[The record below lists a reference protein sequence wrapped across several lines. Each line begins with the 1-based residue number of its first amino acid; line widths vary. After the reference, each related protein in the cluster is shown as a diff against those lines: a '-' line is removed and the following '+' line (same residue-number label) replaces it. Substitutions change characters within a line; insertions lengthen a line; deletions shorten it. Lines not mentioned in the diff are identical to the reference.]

1 MGVSLKIAVRFL
13 KSSKG
18 QTIMIALGIAIGISV
33 QVFIGSLISGLQ
45 SSLVNSTIGN
55 SSQVTVLSEVED
67 PFIRDYEDLMFS
79 LRGADS
85 RITNVSAV
93 LDQPGIIINGDES
106 ESILIRGLNFAEA
119 DPIYNI
125 QARLLEGRLPGQ
137 DGEVVIGRDLQQEL
151 NAQIGDR
158 IEITVLGSQK
168 QTFRL
173 TGVFD
178 LKVQTINKSW
188 FLTTLNSVQTIFDKR
203 GRVTSIEMQVD
214 ESQVFSADTIA
225 AGLDN
230 LNRNGELKIT
240 NWKAQNEQ
248 LLSGLNGQSVS
259 SLMIQVFVVISVVL
273 GIASVLAISVLQK
286 SKQIGILKAMGIR
299 NAQASRIF
307 LYQGLILGVIG
318 GLLGVLFGFGL
329 AYSFTIFAV
338 RPDGTPVVALLIDPN
353 FFALSFLIA
362 VASSSVASLIP
373 ARRSSRLNPIEVIKN
388 G

>member
-18 QTIMIALGIAIGISV
+18 QTMMIALGIAIGISV

-45 SSLVNSTIGN
+45 ASLVNSTIGN
-55 SSQVTVLSEVED
+55 SSQVTVLSDVED
-67 PFIRDYEDLMFS
+67 PFIRDYEELMLS
-79 LRGADS
+79 LRAADD
-85 RITNVSAV
+85 RITRISAV
-93 LDQPGIIINGDES
+93 LDQPGIIVNGDES
-106 ESILIRGLNFAEA
+106 ESILVRGLNFTDA

-125 QARLLEGRLPGQ
+125 RERLLEGRLPTQ

-151 NAQIGDR
+151 NAQVGDR

-188 FLTTLNSVQTIFDKR
+188 FLTTLNSVQALFDKR

-214 ESQVFSADTIA
+214 ETQVFAADTIS
-225 AGLDN
+225 AGLEN
-230 LNRNGELKIT
+230 LNRNGELTIT

-362 VASSSVASLIP
+362 VASSSIASLIP

>member
-1 MGVSLKIAVRFL
+1 MGVSLKIATRFL
-13 KSSKG
+13 LSNKG

-45 SSLVNSTIGN
+45 ASLVNSTIGN
-55 SSQVTVLSEVED
+55 ASQVTVLSDTDE
-67 PFIRDYEDLMFS
+67 PFIRDYEALMQS
-79 LRGADS
+79 LKASDS
-85 RITNVSAV
+85 RITKVSAV
-93 LDQPGIIINGDES
+93 IDQPGIIINGDES
-106 ESILIRGLNFAEA
+106 ESILLRGLVFADA

-125 QARLLEGRLPGQ
+125 EGRLIEGRLPQQ
-137 DGEVVIGRDLQQEL
+137 DFEVVIGREL
-151 NAQIGDR
+151 AAELGAVIGDR
-158 IEITVLGSQK
+158 IEATVLSGIR

-173 TGVFD
+173 VGVFD
-178 LKVQTINKSW
+178 LKVQTINNSW
-188 FLTTLNSVQTIFDKR
+188 FLTTQNSVQTLFDKR
-203 GRVTSIEMQVD
+203 NQITSIEMQVD
-214 ESQVFSADTIA
+214 PDAVFAADEIS
-225 AGLDN
+225 AGLTA

-286 SKQIGILKAMGIR
+286 SRQIGILKAMGIR

-307 LYQGLILGVIG
+307 LYQGLILGVLG
-318 GLLGVLFGFGL
+318 GLLGVALGYGL
-329 AYSFTIFAV
+329 AFSFTKFAV
-338 RPDGTPVVALLIDPN
+338 RPDGSPVVALLIDPN
-353 FFALSFLIA
+353 FFALSFFIA
-362 VASSSVASLIP
+362 VAASSAASLIP

>member
-45 SSLVNSTIGN
+45 ASLVNSTIGN
-55 SSQVTVLSEVED
+55 SSQVTVLSDVED
-67 PFIRDYEDLMFS
+67 PFIRDFEDLMQS
-79 LRGADS
+79 LRAADG
-85 RITNVSAV
+85 RISKVSAV

-106 ESILIRGLNFAEA
+106 ESILIRGLNFTDA
-119 DPIYNI
+119 DPIYNMSE
-125 QARLLEGRLPGQ
+125 RLVEGRLPTQ
-137 DGEVVIGRDLQQEL
+137 DGEVVIGRDLRQEL
-151 NAQIGDR
+151 NVQVGDR
-158 IEITVLGSQK
+158 IEITVLGNQK

-188 FLTTLNSVQTIFDKR
+188 FLTTLNSVQALFDKR

-214 ESQVFSADTIA
+214 DDQVFAADA
-225 AGLDN
+225 VSAGLQD
-230 LNRNGELKIT
+230 LNRNGELTIT

>member
-1 MGVSLKIAVRFL
+1 MGVSLKIAIRFL

-45 SSLVNSTIGN
+45 ASLVNSTIGN
-55 SSQVTVLSEVED
+55 SSQVTVLSDTDD
-67 PFIRDYEDLMFS
+67 PFIRDYEKLIQS
-79 LRGADS
+79 LKSRDS
-85 RITNVSAV
+85 RLAKVSPA
-93 LDQPGIIINGDES
+93 LDQPGIIVNGDVS
-106 ESILIRGLNFAEA
+106 ESILVRGLNFADA

-125 QARLLEGRLPGQ
+125 KSRLIEGRLPSQ
-137 DGEVVIGRDLQQEL
+137 DYEVVIGTDLQQKLGVKTGE
-151 NAQIGDR
+151 R
-158 IEITVLGSQK
+158 IEITVLNGVK
-168 QTFRL
+168 QAFKV

-178 LKVQTINKSW
+178 LKVQTVNKTW
-188 FLTTLNSVQTIFDKR
+188 FLTTLNSVQSLFDKR
-203 GRVTSIEMQVD
+203 GRITAIEMQVD
-214 ESQVFSADTIA
+214 SDLVFNADEIS
-225 AGLDN
+225 AGLQN

-240 NWKAQNEQ
+240 NWKVQNEQ

-273 GIASVLAISVLQK
+273 GIASVLAITVLQK

-307 LYQGLILGVIG
+307 LYQGLILGVLG
-318 GLLGVLFGFGL
+318 GLLGVALGYGL
-329 AYSFTIFAV
+329 AFSFTKFAV

-362 VASSSVASLIP
+362 VAASSIASLIP

>member
-45 SSLVNSTIGN
+45 ASLVNSTIGN
-55 SSQVTVLSEVED
+55 SSQVTVLSDVED
-67 PFIRDYEDLMFS
+67 PFIRDYEDLMQS
-79 LRGADS
+79 LRAADG
-85 RITNVSAV
+85 RISKVSAV

-106 ESILIRGLNFAEA
+106 ESILIRGLNFTDA

-125 QARLLEGRLPGQ
+125 GERLLEGRLPTQ
-137 DGEVVIGRDLQQEL
+137 DGEVVIGRDLRQEL
-151 NAQIGDR
+151 NAQVGDR
-158 IEITVLGSQK
+158 IEITVLGNQK

-188 FLTTLNSVQTIFDKR
+188 FLTTLNSVQALFDKR

-214 ESQVFSADTIA
+214 NDQVFAADA
-225 AGLDN
+225 VSEGLQD
-230 LNRNGELKIT
+230 LNRNGDLTIT

-338 RPDGTPVVALLIDPN
+338 RPDGSPVVALLIDPN

-362 VASSSVASLIP
+362 VASSSMASLIP

>member
-18 QTIMIALGIAIGISV
+18 QTMMIALGIAIGISV

-45 SSLVNSTIGN
+45 ASLVNSTIGN
-55 SSQVTVLSEVED
+55 SSQVTVLSDLED
-67 PFIRDYEDLMFS
+67 PFIRDYEELMLS
-79 LRGADS
+79 LRAADD
-85 RITNVSAV
+85 RITRISAV
-93 LDQPGIIINGDES
+93 LDQPGIIVNGDES
-106 ESILIRGLNFAEA
+106 ESILIRGLNFTDA

-125 QARLLEGRLPGQ
+125 RERLFEGRLPTQ

-151 NAQIGDR
+151 NAQVGDR

-188 FLTTLNSVQTIFDKR
+188 FLTTLNSVQALFDKR

-214 ESQVFSADTIA
+214 ETQVFAADTIS
-225 AGLDN
+225 AGLEN
-230 LNRNGELKIT
+230 LNRNGELTIT